1 MAFCLDFHHHIILV
15 KGAEASVEDK
25 LKSEFHFFLSP
36 DKYPELT
43 IELNYGALPPTP
55 SLPVEKILETCL
67 IYRLGRRK
75 YIDYFGEALTIVDE
89 DSRTISIYSASVERL
104 FELAFLTIHSRAGD
118 MLDRAGLSR
127 IHAMAVSYKNVNAVV
142 MLPSKGGKS
151 TLLTYLLENPD
162 IKIIADDMPLVDRS
176 GRILP
181 FPTKISMTERPETGE
196 LAKLNWNEFMRAHY
210 PPKWT
215 ASLSSISERLEIAPE
230 KNPVLLLNGVRLSHG
245 ESMII
250 PATKWQMIPGVL
262 EHMIVGMGLPQIIEI
277 FLQFRIT
284 DIFKM
289 ITHAFLRTWCAVM
302 LVKRADTFTI
312 YLGHDKAYNAQ
323 LLLNLMSEH
332 EKT

>member
-15 KGAEASVEDK
+15 KGAEAAVEDK

-43 IELNYGALPPTP
+43 IELNYGVLPPTP

-67 IYRLGRRK
+67 IYRLGKRK
-75 YIDYFGEALTIVDE
+75 YVDYFGEALTIVDD
-89 DSRTISIYSASVERL
+89 DSKTISITSASVERL

-118 MLDRAGLSR
+118 MLDRAGFSR

-181 FPTKISMTERPETGE
+181 FPTKISMTERPDSGE
-196 LAKLNWNEFMRAHY
+196 LSKLNWNEFMRAHY

-215 ASLSSISERLEIAPE
+215 ASLSSIPERLEISPE

-245 ESMII
+245 ESLIT

-262 EHMIVGMGLPQIIEI
+262 EHMIIGMGLPQIIEI

-284 DIFKM
+284 DVLKM

-302 LVKRADTFTI
+302 LVKRADTFTFYI
-312 YLGHDKAYNAQ
+312 GHDKAYNAQ

>member
-15 KGAEASVEDK
+15 KGAEGAVGEK

-36 DKYPELT
+36 DKYPDLT
-43 IELNYGALPPTP
+43 IELNHGALPPTP
-55 SLPVEKILETCL
+55 SVPVDKILETCL
-67 IYRLGRRK
+67 VYRLGRRK
-75 YIDYFGEALTIVDE
+75 YIDYYGEALTIVDN
-89 DSRTISIYSASVERL
+89 DSKTISISSASVERL

-118 MLDRAGLSR
+118 FLDEAGFSR
-127 IHAMAVSYKNVNAVV
+127 IHAMAVSYKNVNAIV

-162 IKIIADDMPLVDRS
+162 IKIIADDMPLVDRR

-181 FPTKISMTERPETGE
+181 FPTKISMTEKPESGE
-196 LAKLNWNEFMRAHY
+196 LSKLNWNEFMRAHY

-215 ASLSSISERLEIAPE
+215 ASLSSIPERLEVAPE
-230 KNPVLLLNGVRLSHG
+230 KNPVLLLNGIRLSHG
-245 ESMII
+245 ESLIV

-262 EHMIVGMGLPQIIEI
+262 HHMVIGAGLPQIIEI
-277 FLQFRIT
+277 FLDMRPS
-284 DIFKM
+284 DIWKM
-289 ITHAFLRTWCAVM
+289 VKHAVLRSWCAFM
-302 LVKRADTFTI
+302 LVKQSDNFTFYI
-312 YLGHDKAYNAQ
+312 GHDKAYNAQ